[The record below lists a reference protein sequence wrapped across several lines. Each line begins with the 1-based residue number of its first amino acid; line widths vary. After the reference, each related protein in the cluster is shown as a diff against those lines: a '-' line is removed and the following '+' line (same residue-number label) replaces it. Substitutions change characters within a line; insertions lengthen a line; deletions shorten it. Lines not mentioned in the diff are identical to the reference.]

1 MNQLDLNHL
10 QNAVNRRGK
19 AVGWVQGTFQPT
31 HPEKYI
37 GYGNP
42 TYRSS
47 WEKRVMEYMDRNEN
61 VIRWGSETLQIKYV
75 FELSTNGK
83 QKNYYVDFYCEIRN
97 QQGTVEKVAIEV
109 KPDTQT
115 RPPIPPKNKTA
126 KAMKNYLYS
135 VSTYVKNQNKWKS
148 AKIFCEKQGIRFMLL
163 TENDLFKK

>member
-10 QNAVNRRGK
+10 ADTINKRGK
-19 AVGWVQGTFQPT
+19 TVGWSQGTFQPT

-37 GYGNP
+37 GYGLP
-42 TYRSS
+42 KYRSS
-47 WEKRVMEYMDRNEN
+47 WELRVMRYLDLNEN
-61 VIRWGSETLQIKYV
+61 VLKWNSEGLRIKYM

-97 QQGTVEKVAIEV
+97 QQGIVEKVAIEV
-109 KPDTQT
+109 KPLGQT
-115 RPPIPPKNKTA
+115 APPIPPKNKTA

-135 VSTYVKNQNKWKS
+135 VSTYVKNQNKWK
-148 AKIFCEKQGIRFMLL
+148 AAEIFCRKNGMKFMLL